1 MSFIKNYFFGSSN
14 VKKDTTNNNDKDKS
28 KQSLSD
34 LNESTKNKTDDDY
47 HTNFSKCKILPT
59 GYIESRMSNLRID
72 HISLF
77 DGNTLLVDKLYQM
90 FVEDVEKF
98 KLTKFDDKDIFRPDV
113 CNSKGGVE
121 LRSKELT
128 SLIRSSGTEIIKQIG
143 KKLLSGDFNLTT
155 ISFPI
160 KVMIPY
166 TILQSVSRSKFQFP
180 YYMQQAIGKDSVEK
194 LKLLITASISTFYCS
209 CWFLKPLNPV
219 LGETYE
225 AMFSDGSKIY
235 VEQTSHHPPISSFE
249 IYGPNKSW
257 YYYGNSHFGSSA
269 GLNSLTIYNKGKR
282 GMKFSDGTEFKF
294 DFCRV
299 IIFFNFRN
307 IIQILSGEL

>member
-1 MSFIKNYFFGSSN
+1 MSFIKNYFFGSS
-14 VKKDTTNNNDKDKS
+14 VKKDSTSTNDKDKDKS

-59 GYIESRMSNLRID
+59 GYIESKMSNLRID

-77 DGNTLLVDKLYQM
+77 DGNKLLIDKLFQM
-90 FVEDVEKF
+90 FEEEVKNFQTSKF
-98 KLTKFDDKDIFRPDV
+98 EDKDIFRPDV
-113 CNSKGGVE
+113 CNAKGGME
-121 LRSKELT
+121 LKSKELT

-180 YYMQQAIGKDSVEK
+180 YYMHQAIGKDSVEK
-194 LKLLITASISTFYCS
+194 LKLLITATFSSFYCS

-249 IYGPNKSW
+249 LYGPNKAW

-299 IIFFNFRN
+299 I
-307 IIQILSGEL
+307 